1 MLRRFV
7 RLAVVLLT
15 VLGLSGCTSQF
26 QLTAPAAV
34 SVALSSPANTTL
46 LPGQTAQF
54 SATVSNA
61 SNTSIIWEV
70 NSIVGGNGTF
80 GTISPTGLYTAPTTF
95 PNTAYRPATNSLS
108 GTVTVTITAAAAA
121 DTSMIATA
129 TVTLIPAPTVS
140 LSPATANVFTGNAQQ
155 FTATV
160 TNAGNT
166 NLTWQVNGVNG
177 GNTTVGTI
185 TSTGLYTAP
194 SVVPSPAM
202 VTITAI
208 SVADPA
214 SSASASVT
222 ILATPVVTIAPPT
235 ASVMATKTQQ
245 FTAMVS
251 NNTPVNWQVNG
262 ISGGNATLG
271 TVSASGL
278 YTAPAVIPSPA
289 TVTVT
294 AVSAIDPASTA
305 SADVTITPLLEVTVM
320 PPTVT
325 LQPFE
330 SQTFTATSTIPNDT
344 VTWKVN
350 NVTGGDSTNG
360 TITQTG
366 VYTAPDPAPSAGYV
380 TVEAYSNT
388 TPSIFGSA
396 IVSIGT
402 TNPSVNI
409 TPPSASVAIANTQQF
424 SATVSPS
431 TLPQTVTWQVNG
443 ADGGNSTVGT
453 IDSSGLYTA
462 PLLVP
467 SPATVTITAI
477 STAHSTITGS
487 ASVTVTL
494 PTTAISVSVSPTPVT
509 LTLGQSQQFQAT
521 VTPNNNP
528 NVTWSMSSTNLTC
541 DANNNPNAC
550 GGITTGG
557 LYTAPSSIPD
567 SLQSASVNVI
577 ATSQADTS
585 KSGSASVTV
594 TASPTITITPSSATL
609 CTVNSTTCTTGNTQS
624 FSAQLAHVPGG
635 TAVSWTL
642 GCINADD
649 QDGDQ
654 CGNGDNDELPAK
666 DGPGT
671 ITPPSGSS
679 LTNTLTVTYTSPLY
693 VFFSNFPS
701 NACPAADSQNFTYA
715 YVPLTASMVVNNLT
729 YSKTVCI
736 KVTP

>member
-7 RLAVVLLT
+7 RLAVVLS
-15 VLGLSGCTSQF
+15 VLGLNGCTSKF
-26 QLTAPAAV
+26 QLTAPTLV

-54 SATVSNA
+54 SASV
-61 SNTSIIWEV
+61 SNTSNTTIIWEV

-80 GTISPTGLYTAPTTF
+80 GTISPTGLYTAPSTF
-95 PNTAYRPATNSLS
+95 PTIAYRPATNSPS

-121 DTSMIATA
+121 DTSMLATA

-177 GNTTVGTI
+177 GNTTAGTI

-194 SVVPSPAM
+194 AVVPSPAM
-202 VTITAI
+202 VTITAL
-208 SVADPA
+208 SVVDAA

-222 ILATPVVTIAPPT
+222 ILATPVVTVAPPT

-245 FTAMVS
+245 FTATVS

-262 ISGGNATLG
+262 ISGGNASLG

-278 YTAPAVIPSPA
+278 YMAPAVIPNPA
-289 TVTVT
+289 TVTIT
-294 AVSAIDPASTA
+294 AASAIDPASTA
-305 SADVTITPLLEVTVM
+305 TADVTITPLLEVTVM
-320 PPTVT
+320 PPNVT
-325 LQPFE
+325 LQPFQ

-366 VYTAPDPAPSAGYV
+366 VYTAPDPAPTAGYV

-443 ADGGNSTVGT
+443 VDGGNSTVGT

-487 ASVTVTL
+487 AAVTVTL
-494 PTTAISVSVSPTPVT
+494 PTTAITVSVSPTPVT

-521 VTPNNNP
+521 VTPSNNP

-541 DANNNPNAC
+541 DPNNNPNAC
-550 GGITTGG
+550 GGITAGG

-594 TASPTITITPSSATL
+594 TASPTITITPSSTTL
-609 CTVNSTTCTTGNTQS
+609 CTVNSTTCTSGNTQS
-624 FSAQLAHVPGG
+624 FSAQLAHVPSG

-715 YVPLTASMVVNNLT
+715 YVPLTASMVVNNQT